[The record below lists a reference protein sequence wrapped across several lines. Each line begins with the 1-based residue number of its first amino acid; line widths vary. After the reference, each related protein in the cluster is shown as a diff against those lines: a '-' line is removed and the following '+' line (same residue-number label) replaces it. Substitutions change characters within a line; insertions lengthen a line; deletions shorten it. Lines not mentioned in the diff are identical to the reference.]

1 MPQSPPRTSP
11 AEGPACLDKFD
22 REILLFALEWAPFG
36 GPEEEDVFP
45 RFGLTTAQLR
55 ERVLAIIN
63 RATTP
68 VSSSSD
74 RSLINRV
81 KRADCW
87 KATPCPRTRRLRRRL
102 TSPRPQLPPTRP
114 KTPWRCR
121 RTSSG
126 AITAGCG
133 ASWNTMGPSLSRSH
147 TATTQGSQLNG

>member
-1 MPQSPPRTSP
+1 M
-11 AEGPACLDKFD
+11 
-22 REILLFALEWAPFG
+22 FALEWAPFG

-87 KATPCPRTRRLRRRL
+87 KATPVSADETAPQAADQSPSTTAANASEDPLAVPSNFVWRHHRGVWRLMEHDG
-102 TSPRPQLPPTRP
+102 PQ
-114 KTPWRCR
+114 
-121 RTSSG
+121 S
-126 AITAGCG
+126 
-133 ASWNTMGPSLSRSH
+133 
-147 TATTQGSQLNG
+147 